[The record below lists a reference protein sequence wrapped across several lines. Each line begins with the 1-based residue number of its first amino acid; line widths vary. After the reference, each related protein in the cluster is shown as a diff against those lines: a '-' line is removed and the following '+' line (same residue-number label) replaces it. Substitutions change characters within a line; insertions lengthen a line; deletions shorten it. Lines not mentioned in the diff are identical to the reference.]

1 MLGSRE
7 IVIGLIAMAGVANIA
22 VSIALVRCHFYTPLQ
37 KLAQAAIVWCVP
49 VLGAVGIW
57 AFLRAQYKWEKH
69 DTRAFPEQSR
79 KMVAVE
85 VGNAIQDSFGGGE
98 GGGGSD

>member
-57 AFLRAQYKWEKH
+57 AFLRAQYKWEKY